1 MSRRL
6 LRRRLLNIIDAAYA
20 TVHDYP
26 GGSEALA
33 GRMGMSAAVL
43 RNKVNPNNSTHH
55 LTLAEAQRLMGLTGD
70 KRILH
75 ALAMASGDL
84 VIEGAIDEGPSSDM
98 AIVEA
103 MAALMSRSGEL
114 GGAIHHAFTDGALTE
129 DEMLRI
135 ESVAYAMRKK
145 VVRLVRRLRG
155 MVEPGRRAN
164 GA

>member
-1 MSRRL
+1 M
-6 LRRRLLNIIDAAYA
+6 NITDAAYA

-43 RNKVNPNNSTHH
+43 RNKVNPNNTTHH
-55 LTLAEAQRLMGLTGD
+55 LSLAEAQRLVGLTGD

-75 ALAMASGDL
+75 ALAMESGDL
-84 VIEGAIDEGPSSDM
+84 LIEGAMDEGPSSDM
-98 AIVEA
+98 AILEA

-114 GGAIHHAFTDGALTE
+114 GGAIHHAFSDGALTE

-135 ESVAYAMRKK
+135 EGVAYAVRKK
-145 VVRLVRRLRG
+145 VVRLMRRLRG
-155 MVEPGRRAN
+155 MVEPGKRTD